1 MATCT
6 DWPSRDWYVPPVTTC
21 TDWQSKEWTEA
32 AGGLGHAMGFDSQS
46 ASELSGVSCE
56 ESPSSDLQARSDAA
70 TERCLRR
77 RIDAGDKRAV
87 LFLAQLYFDRGDYE
101 SARPLFASIAAENVF
116 AQYQLG
122 VMLFEGLGFEQDL
135 ERGFRLM
142 LMVALSVPKTAEQ
155 KEAIHRAQYNIAR
168 AYFMGYGVHSSED
181 DGRRWLDRAVDGGSR
196 LGSARAQTMLAM
208 LLARSDTRDLPKS
221 FFWHSEATGNGS
233 LESQGGP
240 AGQHLRHGAAR
251 AALLPPPLLSAR
263 GALFGAPGA
272 VRRRRCGPVSS
283 SVGLS
288 GSLRA
293 PRPGHRLLPAVAL
306 PAARP
311 GLPGGGRGSGSPARC
326 ASRGTGPGRHSL
338 GGAADHA
345 RLLAAVARTVTGPG
359 LYPDLGRCQTVKLP
373 YLEPDPDKEVTRTD
387 PERTR
392 TGCFLG
398 VASSGLSWPPFA
410 SWPKFLSLPESPE
423 CLPGLVRFLCITTL
437 LNV

>member
-233 LESQGGP
+233 LESQGALGVMYLY
-240 AGQHLRHGAAR
+240 GLGVRRDLVAAR
-251 AALLPPPLLSAR
+251 FCLSQAARRGNIYATAQLALLYYR
-263 GALFGAPGA
+263 HHFY
-272 VRRRRCGPVSS
+272 R
-283 SVGLS
+283 
-288 GSLRA
+288 
-293 PRPGHRLLPAVAL
+293 H
-306 PAARP
+306 AARFSAH
-311 GLPGGGRGSGSPARC
+311 LAQY
-326 ASRGTGPGRHSL
+326 
-338 GGAADHA
+338 GAADVDQLA
-345 RLLAAVARTVTGPG
+345 RQSGCLARYVRRGLAIGCYLLSRCLLRGQGCLAVDEVAARRLGARAVELDPAATAWVEQLTMHGSWLRSPG
-359 LYPDLGRCQTVKLP
+359 L
-373 YLEPDPDKEVTRTD
+373 
-387 PERTR
+387 
-392 TGCFLG
+392 
-398 VASSGLSWPPFA
+398 
-410 SWPKFLSLPESPE
+410 
-423 CLPGLVRFLCITTL
+423 
-437 LNV
+437 